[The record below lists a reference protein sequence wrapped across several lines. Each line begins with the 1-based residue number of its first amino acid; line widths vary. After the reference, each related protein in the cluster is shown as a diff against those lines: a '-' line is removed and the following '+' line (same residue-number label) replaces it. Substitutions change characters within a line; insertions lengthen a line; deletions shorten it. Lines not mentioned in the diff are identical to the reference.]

1 MSDENGFVAGSIFPD
16 TNTPEENIQHAPNA
30 IGPNFEIAVAPVG
43 LLRVA
48 FSAGVLMAS
57 FYCDSEAARI
67 ISTQFSEMADKLDG
81 AHEEMR
87 ALIEKEEA
95 KVDTVETD
103 DNIQEAAF
111 VEVPEDEKDQFIEA
125 LKDAN

>member
-1 MSDENGFVAGSIFPD
+1 MSDENGFVAGSIFPG
-16 TNTPEENIQHAPNA
+16 TETPEENITHAPNA

-48 FSAGVLMAS
+48 FSAGVLMSS

-67 ISTQFSEMADKLDG
+67 ISTQFGEMADKLDT

-87 ALIEKEEA
+87 TLVEKEEITL
-95 KVDTVETD
+95 DTAEED
-103 DNIQEAAF
+103 DAIQEAEV
-111 VEVPEDEKDQFIEA
+111 VEVVEDDDKFSEA
-125 LKDAN
+125 LKVTT